1 VSDDLPASAASN
13 NLVARVLR
21 ATAAGPV
28 SPALVMEVIFAAD
41 ALSRGDLRR
50 ILIELGRAAR
60 RERCVPHGIHSRSV
74 LASAGGW

>member
-1 VSDDLPASAASN
+1 MSDDMPASAASN
-13 NLVARVLR
+13 TLAARVLR

-50 ILIELGRAAR
+50 ILIALGRAER
-60 RERCVPHGIHSRSV
+60 RERHVPLGAGARDV
-74 LASAGGW
+74 LASAGSW